1 MHEQPS
7 GASRW
12 TSRWRAG
19 AARCVSTTL
28 SKGKQIRASTP
39 AALGDLPPRDDCG
52 GERAHRG
59 RDHSFALSRP
69 GQQLLEHE
77 YWLAPLRRALG
88 RPSLNATEAQV
99 TYGAAILSFVGAP
112 HWGFALGGG
121 AIAGATSSAAVNA
134 ARLCWGVVP
143 SLLAWPCASCPAP
156 LSLDALSAG
165 LTLAF
170 CVDGAFAAC
179 KLAPPNYLWLRAPH
193 VRPSSASKATTAAE
207 CDAGGLAWARG
218 VLARGLRPRLPPWI
232 ARVVVLRGAQAR
244 VAVKLG
250 LGDRGGHAANVS

>member
-1 MHEQPS
+1 MTT
-7 GASRW
+7 AVACVL
-12 TSRWRAG
+12 TAG
-19 AARCVSTTL
+19 WIIPFA
-28 SKGKQIRASTP
+28 
-39 AALGDLPPRDDCG
+39 
-52 GERAHRG
+52 
-59 RDHSFALSRP
+59 ALSRP

-179 KLAPPNYLWLRAPH
+179 KLAPPNYLWLRAP
-193 VRPSSASKATTAAE
+193 PTIAA
-207 CDAGGLAWARG
+207 
-218 VLARGLRPRLPPWI
+218 VLSLQSHHRLRPDTST
-232 ARVVVLRGAQAR
+232 G
-244 VAVKLG
+244 
-250 LGDRGGHAANVS
+250 